1 MKNLLVIAAE
11 LSHEKPDV
19 TFCCFKDSSSG
30 DINCG
35 DAPPKNCRKAI
46 RSSFVSVSFHC
57 EHIIGWSSPTLRSKK
72 ITNHKTISIQP
83 LNVVEHHRFKV
94 SVQWKG
100 NTSTSLQPAM
110 DMRLRIY
117 QCWWWLLASMRSLFS
132 FSHSVTVWWEGR
144 VGWPVLG
151 GFIQNQIIF
160 FWEELVDLEV
170 FFWIS
175 NVYVKNPQVCLFF
188 NGASWLLTVK
198 FRPRFSVFT
207 GQKSQLQQPMLRFPA
222 YLTTIIASSIHIS
235 LAVLAWFPPHGWLRF
250 GNLALFAGHE
260 MRAWSVTKQLENRL
274 MKAHQCCFWKH
285 LFDWYCGFSF
295 INVVLWLLT
304 FLHDH
309 WVQCSAL
316 PIFAYAGVLFFFWK
330 AYTYLG
336 SGSFLPK
343 GCKGSSLY
351 CNSFWGAE

>member
-1 MKNLLVIAAE
+1 M
-11 LSHEKPDV
+11 V
-19 TFCCFKDSSSG
+19 TFGLNEIIILFQSLG
-30 DINCG
+30 DC
-35 DAPPKNCRKAI
+35 
-46 RSSFVSVSFHC
+46 
-57 EHIIGWSSPTLRSKK
+57 L
-72 ITNHKTISIQP
+72 
-83 LNVVEHHRFKV
+83 
-94 SVQWKG
+94 
-100 NTSTSLQPAM
+100 
-110 DMRLRIY
+110 MRG
-117 QCWWWLLASMRSLFS
+117 A
-132 FSHSVTVWWEGR
+132 GR
-144 VGWPVLG
+144 VTGAWWFHSKSDYFFLRG
-151 GFIQNQIIF
+151 TCWFRGFFLDIQRLC
-160 FWEELVDLEV
+160 E
-170 FFWIS
+170 
-175 NVYVKNPQVCLFF
+175 KPQVCLFF